1 MRTHPIPTSP
11 LKLVAALSAL
21 AMAALP
27 GCDTAVAGKND
38 LLKFRWDTSDNILPQ
53 AFSTPLGA
61 GYRSRIEVLAKSND
75 AAVGVLDARSS
86 DSAIAEVVSTVG
98 NVITVEGR
106 ATGAVEVSVRT
117 SLGEDLFDLTV
128 VTASRVDLEHP
139 GVLVSDNPPS
149 KAVQGGTAR
158 FILKLRGADDKLAV
172 GFGDVAATV
181 TPTGAATVLPSED
194 IGFLPVR
201 FAAAGELTLQGA
213 NDTPLSVEVIPDSD
227 VVALELKG
235 LDAGSNLAVGGTL
248 LGIVRGVT
256 EDGSKVVGVASLA
269 VVESSNP
276 SVCTVTEAA
285 KLGEGVYTV
294 LGKAAGSCTVSAT
307 LGGRAARRDITV
319 K

>member
-1 MRTHPIPTSP
+1 MRTHPIPTSS
-11 LKLVAALSAL
+11 LTLVTAFAALAL
-21 AMAALP
+21 ALVPA
-27 GCDTAVAGKND
+27 CDTAVAGKND

-75 AAVGVLDARSS
+75 ASVAVIDAASS
-86 DSAIAEVVSTVG
+86 DPEIAEVVATAG
-98 NVITVEGR
+98 NIITIEGR
-106 ATGAVEVSVRT
+106 TAGAVEVSVRT
-117 SLGEDLFDLTV
+117 ALGEDLFDLTV
-128 VTASRVDLEHP
+128 VNATRIDLEHP

-158 FILKLRGADDKLAV
+158 FILKLRSADDKVAV

-181 TPTGAATVLPSED
+181 APTGAATVLPSED

-201 FAAAGELTLQGA
+201 FAAVGELTLQGA
-213 NDTPLSVEVIPDSD
+213 NDTPLTVEVIPDAD
-227 VVALELKG
+227 VVAIELKG
-235 LDAGSNLAVGGTL
+235 LENGANLQVGGTL

-256 EDGSKVVGVASLA
+256 EDGSKVVGIGSLA

-294 LGKAAGSCTVSAT
+294 LGKAAGTCTVSAT
-307 LGGRAARRDITV
+307 LGGRASRRDVTV